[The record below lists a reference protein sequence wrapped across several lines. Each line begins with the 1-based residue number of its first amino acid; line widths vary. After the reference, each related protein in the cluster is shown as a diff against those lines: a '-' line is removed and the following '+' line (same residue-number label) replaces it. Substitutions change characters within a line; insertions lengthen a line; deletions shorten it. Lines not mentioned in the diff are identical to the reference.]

1 MLLKL
6 LWLLYEF
13 FKILFVNNMELNIYK
28 EFILVSGFFYGY
40 FVEVVLDLY
49 CVVNYCRMDIVF
61 GVKL

>member
-1 MLLKL
+1 
-6 LWLLYEF
+6 
-13 FKILFVNNMELNIYK
+13 MELNIYK